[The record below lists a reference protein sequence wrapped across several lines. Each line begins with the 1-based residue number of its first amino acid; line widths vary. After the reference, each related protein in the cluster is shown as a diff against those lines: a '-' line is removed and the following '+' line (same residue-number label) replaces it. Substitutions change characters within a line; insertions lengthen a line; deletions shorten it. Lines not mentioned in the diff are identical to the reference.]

1 MPRFGSEPVNAN
13 CVRDV
18 AGAEPLRRR
27 TGIGAHR
34 YGRRTAMGAP
44 PWRPDGRTMSL
55 ARRVPVAECSAARMG
70 PGHEDH
76 CIRDAAPGS
85 YQPLMVKPPRDSFLC
100 MR

>member
-34 YGRRTAMGAP
+34 YGRRTAMAHRHG
-44 PWRPDGRTMSL
+44 GRM
-55 ARRVPVAECSAARMG
+55 
-70 PGHEDH
+70 
-76 CIRDAAPGS
+76 DA
-85 YQPLMVKPPRDSFLC
+85 Q
-100 MR
+100 